1 MVFKRLFVFCGEWY
15 YQKHIAI
22 CLSPPRNGLLCK
34 THGWHEG
41 QTVGCVVEFHTGF
54 AMGPIRQ
61 ASCVR
66 NDPEQGAGAE
76 VVSAFQGAVPLC
88 DGLS

>member
-1 MVFKRLFVFCGEWY
+1 MGFYVKHMGGMQAKRWDVW
-15 YQKHIAI
+15 
-22 CLSPPRNGLLCK
+22 S
-34 THGWHEG
+34 
-41 QTVGCVVEFHTGF
+41 EFHTGF